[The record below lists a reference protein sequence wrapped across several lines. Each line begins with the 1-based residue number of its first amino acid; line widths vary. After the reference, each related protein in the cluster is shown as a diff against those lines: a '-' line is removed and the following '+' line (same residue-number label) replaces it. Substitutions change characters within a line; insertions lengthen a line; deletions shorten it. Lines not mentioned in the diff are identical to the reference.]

1 MKYFAFLFL
10 MFASCNIFAQA
21 NAEEGEIVF
30 IRPREYRASL
40 VNFSIFAD
48 EQRVSKISNGRF
60 LKHKMKAGKHFVS
73 LQRMGKRPKRNAVLT
88 PIEVE
93 VGKTKYVLLTWQQGF
108 WKNRFVATEITETS
122 SKNFYYKIKEATIKP
137 KAK

>member
-1 MKYFAFLFL
+1 MKLFVFLFL
-10 MFASCNIFAQA
+10 IFASCNIFAQA
-21 NAEEGEIVF
+21 NTEEGEIIF

-48 EQRVSKISNGRF
+48 EQRVSKIANGRF
-60 LKHKMKAGKHFVS
+60 LKYKMKAGKHFIS

-93 VGKTKYVLLTWQQGF
+93 AGKTKYVLLLWQQGF
-108 WKNRFVATEITETS
+108 WKNRFITAEIIEAS
-122 SKNFYYKIKEATIKP
+122 SKNFFYKLDEATIRP

>member
-10 MFASCNIFAQA
+10 IFASCDIFAQA
-21 NAEEGEIVF
+21 NAEEGEVVF
-30 IRPREYRASL
+30 IRPRDFHASL

-48 EQRVSKISNGRF
+48 EQRVSKIANGRF
-60 LKHKMKAGKHFVS
+60 LKYKMKAGKHFIS
-73 LQRMGKRPKRNAVLT
+73 LQRMGKRPKRNAILT

-93 VGKTKYVLLTWQQGF
+93 AGKTKYVLLLWQQGF
-108 WKNRFVATEITETS
+108 WKNRFITAEITEAS
-122 SKNFYYKIKEATIKP
+122 YKNFYFRIKEATIKP